1 MPAASP
7 AGIRRTTRSTSLRP
21 ARWSRRPSRRA
32 ATSTRGVSSRAS
44 SSSRARI
51 VSIVTCVAPRPT
63 SRPSSAAT
71 RRGCRWC
78 RCSTAT
84 RTRSRSSARRS
95 ACPSSRWAWTTSASR
110 VRAPPSII
118 TTVSTPPRSP
128 GPRRSSWAADARAAR
143 RAVPGVR
150 RHGMIRARM
159 STLTE
164 SRKRELRRDLEAI
177 LGAGAVLSDPDELLV
192 YESDGLTL
200 FRALADF
207 VVFPTSAEHVSAIGK
222 LANREGLPF
231 VARGAGTGLSGGC
244 LPAEGGIVISL
255 MRMSRVLEVDYDNQF
270 AVVEPGLVNL
280 HLSWKVGPR
289 GYYYAP
295 DPSSQQACTVG
306 GNIANNSGG
315 PHTLK
320 YGVTVNHVLGLE
332 VVLPD
337 GEVMWLGGK
346 TREAQGYDMA
356 GLFVGSEGTFGIA
369 TKIIVR
375 ILRQSQA
382 VKTVLAVFN
391 TIEEASEAVSAV
403 IARGLIPAAM
413 EMIDQTTIG
422 AVEDAFGCGY
432 PRDAAAALLIELD
445 GLQHGMDA
453 QAERV
458 MAACRDCGARDVRVA
473 RDEAERQLLWK
484 GRKSAFGA
492 YGRISPAYMVMDGVI
507 PRTRLPEVL
516 RRVNEIVGAHELRV
530 GNVFHAGDGNLHP
543 NLLYDPRRPG
553 EVARVV
559 TAGGEILKVCADV
572 GGSISGEHGIGLEKM
587 DYMSLIFTEADLGF
601 MRALREAFNPR
612 GLCN

>member
-1 MPAASP
+1 M
-7 AGIRRTTRSTSLRP
+7 
-21 ARWSRRPSRRA
+21 
-32 ATSTRGVSSRAS
+32 
-44 SSSRARI
+44 
-51 VSIVTCVAPRPT
+51 
-63 SRPSSAAT
+63 
-71 RRGCRWC
+71 
-78 RCSTAT
+78 
-84 RTRSRSSARRS
+84 
-95 ACPSSRWAWTTSASR
+95 
-110 VRAPPSII
+110 
-118 TTVSTPPRSP
+118 
-128 GPRRSSWAADARAAR
+128 ADLDAAR
-143 RAVPGVR
+143 KRALR
-150 RHGMIRARM
+150 
-159 STLTE
+159 
-164 SRKRELRRDLEAI
+164 RELEGM
-177 LGAGAVLSDPDELLV
+177 LGKGAVLSEPEELLV
-192 YESDGLTL
+192 YESDGLVL

-207 VVFPTSAEHVSAIGK
+207 VVFPTSTEQVSEIVK
-222 LANREGLPF
+222 LANREGMPF

-244 LPAEGGIVISL
+244 LPAEGGLVISL
-255 MRMSRVLEVDYDNQF
+255 MRMNRVLEVDYDNHI

-280 HLSWKVGPR
+280 HLSWAVGPK
-289 GYYYAP
+289 GFYYAP

-369 TKIIVR
+369 TKIVVR
-375 ILRQSQA
+375 ILKQSQA
-382 VKTVLAVFN
+382 VKTVLAVFDS
-391 TIEEASEAVSAV
+391 IEQASEAVSAV
-403 IARGLIPAAM
+403 IAKGLIPAAM
-413 EMIDQTTIG
+413 EMIDQVTIG

-445 GLQHGMDA
+445 GLSVGMDA

-516 RRVNEIVGAHELRV
+516 RRVNEIASAHGLRV

-543 NLLYDPRRPG
+543 NILYDPRNPG
-553 EVARVV
+553 EEARVV
-559 TAGGEILKVCADV
+559 EAGGEILKVCADV

-587 DYMSLIFTEADLGF
+587 DYMSLIFTEADLDF
-601 MRALREAFNPR
+601 MRRLREAFNPR
-612 GLCN
+612 NLCNPGKIFPSRKACGESGPAYRPHPIEEKGLAQRF

>member
-1 MPAASP
+1 MATDLDP
-7 AGIRRTTRSTSLRP
+7 TRKKALR
-21 ARWSRRPSRRA
+21 
-32 ATSTRGVSSRAS
+32 
-44 SSSRARI
+44 
-51 VSIVTCVAPRPT
+51 
-63 SRPSSAAT
+63 
-71 RRGCRWC
+71 
-78 RCSTAT
+78 
-84 RTRSRSSARRS
+84 
-95 ACPSSRWAWTTSASR
+95 
-110 VRAPPSII
+110 
-118 TTVSTPPRSP
+118 
-128 GPRRSSWAADARAAR
+128 
-143 RAVPGVR
+143 
-150 RHGMIRARM
+150 
-159 STLTE
+159 
-164 SRKRELRRDLEAI
+164 RELEGL
-177 LGAGAVLSDPDELLV
+177 LGKGAVLSEPDELLV

-207 VVFPTSAEHVSAIGK
+207 VVFPTSVEQVSAIVK
-222 LANREGLPF
+222 LANREALPF

-244 LPAEGGIVISL
+244 LPAEGGLVISL
-255 MRMSRVLEVDYDNQF
+255 MRMNRVLEVDYDNQL

-280 HLSWKVGPR
+280 HLSWAVGPK
-289 GYYYAP
+289 GFYYAP

-337 GEVMWLGGK
+337 GEVMWLGGR

-369 TKIIVR
+369 TKIVVR
-375 ILRQSQA
+375 ILKQPQA
-382 VKTVLAVFN
+382 VKTVLAVFDS
-391 TIEEASEAVSAV
+391 IDEASEAVSAV
-403 IARGLIPAAM
+403 ITRGLIPAAM

-432 PRDAAAALLIELD
+432 PRDAAAALLVELD

-453 QAERV
+453 QVERV
-458 MAACRDCGARDVRVA
+458 IAACRDCGGRDVRAA

-492 YGRISPAYMVMDGVI
+492 FGRISPAYMVMDGVI

-516 RRVNEIVGAHELRV
+516 KKVNEIAAAHGLRV

-543 NLLYDPRRPG
+543 NILYDPRVPG
-553 EVARVV
+553 EEARVV
-559 TAGGEILKVCADV
+559 EAGGEILKLCAAV
-572 GGSISGEHGIGLEKM
+572 GGSISGEHGIGLEKI

-601 MRALREAFNPR
+601 MRELREAFNPR
-612 GLCN
+612 GLCNPGKIFPSRKACGEAGIAYRPHPIEEKGLAQRF